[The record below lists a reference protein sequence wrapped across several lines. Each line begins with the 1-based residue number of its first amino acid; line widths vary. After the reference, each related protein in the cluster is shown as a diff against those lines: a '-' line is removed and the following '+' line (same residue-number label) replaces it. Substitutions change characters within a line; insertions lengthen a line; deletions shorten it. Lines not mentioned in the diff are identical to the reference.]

1 MFGFFF
7 SFSSMIPSEKVIY
20 NDTVH
25 LCVLP

>member
-1 MFGFFF
+1 MFVVFF
-7 SFSSMIPSEKVIY
+7 SFSSMIPIEKVIY